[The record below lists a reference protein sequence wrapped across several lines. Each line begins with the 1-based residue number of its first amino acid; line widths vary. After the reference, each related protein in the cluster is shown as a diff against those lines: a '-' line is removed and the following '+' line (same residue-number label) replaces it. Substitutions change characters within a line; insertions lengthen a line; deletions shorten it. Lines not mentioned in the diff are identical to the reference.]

1 MRRPDVIT
9 LNCRTVFSKVYSAVV
24 NGLKALPV
32 TVEINATYSSKDAGL
47 EPLFFMVGLP
57 DNAVKESRKRVQS
70 ALLNSQF
77 VMPPLN
83 VTANFAPAD
92 LRKEGSGLDLPL
104 AVAIL
109 QTVGLVKDPLIEQKM
124 FVGELGLDGTI
135 KPVRGALSIAIEA
148 SANGCRQIYLPCEN
162 AHEAAVVEGLEV
174 VGVGSLRQVV
184 ELLNGQRQVQ
194 PTQVDVASLFDDPET
209 TKNLDFIDVK
219 GQDAAKRA
227 FEVAA
232 AGGHNLILIGSPGCG
247 KSMMAKRMPSI
258 LPPLSLDEA
267 IETTQIYSVAGM
279 LPPGQPLL
287 TQRPFRAPHHKS
299 SDVSLIGGGQNLRP
313 GEISLAH
320 NGVLFLDEFPE
331 FTRNALETLRQPLE
345 ERTVSISRSKYA
357 ATLPCSFML
366 IAAMNPCPC
375 GFYNDPTHPCTCTPG
390 QIQKYL
396 SKVSGPLLDRIDL
409 QVEMAPVPIDV
420 IQRTPQGESSAQIR
434 ERVLKARSIQAA
446 RFAQVRGI
454 YCNAQMTEPMIHEF
468 AEPDTQGMQLLRAA
482 FDRLHLSARAY
493 NRVLKVARTIAD
505 LDHSEH
511 VSAAHVAE
519 AIGYRNLDR
528 SDWAERGI

>member
-1 MRRPDVIT
+1 M
-9 LNCRTVFSKVYSAVV
+9 FSSVNSAVV
-24 NGLKALPV
+24 NGLNAIPV
-32 TVEINATYSSKDAGL
+32 AVEINATFSQKEAGL

-70 ALLNSQF
+70 ALLNSKF
-77 VMPPLN
+77 TLPPLN

-109 QTVGLVKDPLIEQKM
+109 QTVGLIRNSEMDRKF

-135 KPVRGALSIAIEA
+135 KPVRGILPIAIGAPRLSCTELYVPA
-148 SANGCRQIYLPCEN
+148 ANAR
-162 AHEAAVVEGLEV
+162 EAAVVEGVTV
-174 VGVGSLRQVV
+174 VGVNTLRELV
-184 ELLNGQRQVQ
+184 EILNGQVSAV
-194 PTQVDVASLFDDPET
+194 PTQVETVQLFAQADEQT
-209 TKNLDFIDVK
+209 GLDFADVK

-258 LPPLSLDEA
+258 LPPLTLSEA
-267 IETTQIYSVAGM
+267 LETTQIYSIAGQ
-279 LPPGQPLL
+279 LDATAPLL
-287 TQRPFRAPHHKS
+287 TRRPFRAPHHRS
-299 SDVSLIGGGQNLRP
+299 SDVALIGGGTHLRP

-331 FTRNALETLRQPLE
+331 FSRTALETLRQPLE
-345 ERTVSISRSKYA
+345 ERSVTIARSKYA
-357 ATLPCSFML
+357 ETLPCSFML

-375 GFYNDPTHPCTCTPG
+375 GFYNDPTHLCACTPG
-390 QIQKYL
+390 QIHKYL

-409 QVEMAPVPIDV
+409 QVELFPVPIEV
-420 IQRTPQGESSAQIR
+420 IQSAPRGESSAQIR
-434 ERVLKARSIQAA
+434 ERVIRARQIQNQ
-446 RFAQVRGI
+446 RFAHAKGVH
-454 YCNAQMTEPMIHEF
+454 CNAQMTEQMIHTF
-468 AEPDTQGMQLLRAA
+468 AEPDAQGMQLLRAA

-493 NRVLKVARTIAD
+493 NRILKVARTIAD
-505 LDHSEH
+505 LDGATH
-511 VSAAHVAE
+511 VTAPHVAE

-528 SDWAERGI
+528 SDWAERGL